1 MYCRGMV
8 YFPLRWE
15 KAKDVCSH
23 HLYSPSYWNE
33 TGKGNKK
40 CTDWEERN
48 KTVFAHHDNCLCRK
62 LQTSTPPPK
71 KKEPAGISK
80 YTKVSRYK
88 VNIQTSIAFLYSSNN
103 WNLKFKMQYHLHKHS
118 PKVRYNS
125 KIRLGSRCR
134 KLQISAER
142 NQRSKQVFHDVSSS
156 HFKL

>member
-1 MYCRGMV
+1 MSALTTSIHHHTGMRQEKEIKNVQIEKKEIKLSLLTMTTV
-8 YFPLRWE
+8 YVENCKRQ
-15 KAKDVCSH
+15 H
-23 HLYSPSYWNE
+23 H
-33 TGKGNKK
+33 
-40 CTDWEERN
+40 
-48 KTVFAHHDNCLCRK
+48 H
-62 LQTSTPPPK
+62 QK

-125 KIRLGSRCR
+125 KIRLGSRCI